1 MGTINKDLS
10 LPPYNASN
18 WNSPL
23 NENFNVIDSCLGD
36 TQNISLVGS
45 DYQLLITDLQN
56 MRINFVGNIGGG
68 DVNVIFPANVG
79 GSWIVSNNAI
89 STGGAIFLRGANFTI
104 PPVRL
109 AASGSEYIFS
119 DGRNVYSA
127 VAGTSGNYLPLTGG
141 TITGNLKINND
152 FEVTRES
159 KFVGTST
166 FTGNANF
173 QNVIINGTVNLLAT
187 TIGVGK
193 FTVGNFQLSG
203 DQVFGVT
210 GTSAFNGNISLSSG
224 NISLA
229 LGGITV
235 ANNGAANS
243 LSGTTTIPQGAGLTI
258 KSGGNFTV
266 ETGAN
271 ISLGGTFS
279 PQDIVTRTISASTGI
294 TVTGTAGVKAGP
306 GGIVSDGDS
315 KFNKPVEF
323 SGNVS
328 FYEPVVFNKT
338 FTAAFGSA
346 LIDPQITPSNNV
358 SAIHFTQPSGFN
370 AGMVANQA
378 NQMGLYKD
386 NTLGTGAYLDLVTGK
401 FKAIGGLA
409 ISLNSIGASDIAA
422 HLPSTVISRD
432 SGPCGDG
439 GTIDINLVLAALV
452 NKVVELEGQL
462 SALKGGNKS

>member
-45 DYQLLITDLQN
+45 DYQLLRTDLQN
-56 MRINFVGNIGGG
+56 LRLNFVGNIGGG
-68 DVNVIFPANVG
+68 DVNVIFPDNIG
-79 GSWIVSNNAI
+79 GAWIVSNNAT
-89 STGGAIFLRGANFTI
+89 STGGSIFLRSAGFTVTPI
-104 PPVRL
+104 KL
-109 AASGSEYIFS
+109 AATGSEYVFS

-127 VAGTSGNYLPLTGG
+127 VAGTAGAYLPTSGG
-141 TITGNLKINND
+141 TITGNLKID
-152 FEVTRES
+152 RDLAV
-159 KFVGTST
+159 VGNSGFTGTTT
-166 FTGNANF
+166 FTGNASF
-173 QNVIINGTVNLLAT
+173 KNVIIEGTVNLLAT

-210 GTSAFNGNISLSSG
+210 GSSSYNGNISLSSG
-224 NISLA
+224 NLSLA

-243 LSGTTTIPQGAGLTI
+243 LSGTTSIPQGAGLVI

-294 TVTGTAGVKAGP
+294 TVTGSAGIKAGP
-306 GGIVSDGDS
+306 GGIESDGDS
-315 KFNKPVEF
+315 KFKKPVEF
-323 SGNVS
+323 SSTAS
-328 FYEPVVFNKT
+328 FYETVVFNKT
-338 FTAAFGSA
+338 FTAAFGSS
-346 LIDPQITPSNNV
+346 LIDPKITPSNNV
-358 SAIHFTQPSGFN
+358 SSIHFVQPSGSN
-370 AGMVANQA
+370 QGMVANQA
-378 NQMGLYKD
+378 NRMGLYKD
-386 NTLGTGAYLDLVTGK
+386 NDLNTGAYVDLVTGK

-409 ISLNSIGASDIAA
+409 ISLNSIGGSQIAA
-422 HLPSTVISRD
+422 ALPSTVISRD
-432 SGPCGDG
+432 TGACGED
-439 GTIDINLVLAALV
+439 GTIDVNLVLAALV
-452 NKVVELEGQL
+452 ERIESLEGQI
-462 SALKGGNKS
+462 SALKR